1 MTFYKLNKKYKDR
14 IFRLIF
20 QDKAELLKL
29 YNALNNSHYTNPDD
43 LIITTIDDVV
53 YMGMKNDL
61 SFIISNMMN
70 LYEHQSTF
78 SPNLPLRGLF
88 YLASLYRTYVDSF
101 KNKLYTE
108 TAVSL
113 PYPQYIVFYNG
124 TMDEPER
131 QELKLSSLYEKP
143 IQNCTPALECTAVV
157 LNINL
162 GHNHEL
168 MEQCNTLKE
177 YATFIDTIRLHIA
190 NGESFE
196 TAIESSVDE
205 CIHSDILANVLR
217 KNRAEVID
225 VILEE
230 YDEEEFRKYLR
241 EEATQQGLA
250 EGRAKGRA
258 EGRAEGQNLE
268 RIHGIKNLI
277 ESFQELHI
285 SQEDTISKLIE
296 KYTLSEGDAMSYVS
310 QYWK

>member
-20 QDKAELLKL
+20 HDKAELLKL
-29 YNALNNSHYTNPDD
+29 YNTLNNSHYTNPDD

-108 TAVSL
+108 TAV
-113 PYPQYIVFYNG
+113 
-124 TMDEPER
+124 
-131 QELKLSSLYEKP
+131 
-143 IQNCTPALECTAVV
+143 V

-205 CIHSDILANVLR
+205 CIHSGILTDVLR

-258 EGRAEGQNLE
+258 EGQNLE

-296 KYTLSEGDAMSYVS
+296 KYTLSKEDAISYVS

>member
-1 MTFYKLNKKYKDR
+1 
-14 IFRLIF
+14 
-20 QDKAELLKL
+20 
-29 YNALNNSHYTNPDD
+29 
-43 LIITTIDDVV
+43 
-53 YMGMKNDL
+53 
-61 SFIISNMMN
+61 
-70 LYEHQSTF
+70 
-78 SPNLPLRGLF
+78 
-88 YLASLYRTYVDSF
+88 
-101 KNKLYTE
+101 
-108 TAVSL
+108 
-113 PYPQYIVFYNG
+113 
-124 TMDEPER
+124 
-131 QELKLSSLYEKP
+131 
-143 IQNCTPALECTAVV
+143 
-157 LNINL
+157 
-162 GHNHEL
+162 

-250 EGRAKGRA
+250 EGRA
-258 EGRAEGQNLE
+258 EGQNLE

>member
-1 MTFYKLNKKYKDR
+1 M
-14 IFRLIF
+14 
-20 QDKAELLKL
+20 
-29 YNALNNSHYTNPDD
+29 
-43 LIITTIDDVV
+43 
-53 YMGMKNDL
+53 
-61 SFIISNMMN
+61 
-70 LYEHQSTF
+70 
-78 SPNLPLRGLF
+78 
-88 YLASLYRTYVDSF
+88 
-101 KNKLYTE
+101 
-108 TAVSL
+108 
-113 PYPQYIVFYNG
+113 
-124 TMDEPER
+124 
-131 QELKLSSLYEKP
+131 KLSSLYEKP

-162 GHNHEL
+162 GHNHKL

-177 YATFIDTIRLHIA
+177 YAAFLDTIRLHIA

-205 CIHSDILANVLR
+205 CIHSDILADVLR

-250 EGRAKGRA
+250 EGRA
-258 EGRAEGQNLE
+258 EGQNLE

-277 ESFQELHI
+277 ESFQELNI

-296 KYTLSEGDAMSYVS
+296 KYTLSEEDAISYIS

>member
-20 QDKAELLKL
+20 HDKAELLKL

-53 YMGMKNDL
+53 YMGIKNDL

-88 YLASLYRTYVDSF
+88 YLASLYRTYVDS
-101 KNKLYTE
+101 
-108 TAVSL
+108 
-113 PYPQYIVFYNG
+113 YNG